1 MSSGSDINYPPQEVE
16 DAPRYIINGKI
27 MVSAIICLLLVASLV
42 FLLHVYARWIWRE
55 SARFSRRSRRRS
67 ASVRRRFSFTG
78 QEPVRLLNV
87 GLDSAILETLPVFL
101 YKSQNFADGLDCAV
115 CLCEFEENEKAR
127 LLPNC
132 GHSFHTEC
140 IDMWFRSHSTCP
152 VCRTGAKPE
161 QPVLESARAEQ
172 VSVTIPGPISSGF
185 QDNLNLE
192 QEQTAGCGEDYNV
205 QNPTNMFSWGW
216 QKQRKTG
223 ADEGTSRGR
232 ASMPQIVIE
241 IPKRTDGFS
250 SGDGHPLQSPNGSQS
265 SSKSPIP
272 RLRSLS
278 RILSR
283 DTEKKVFPADHPPEC
298 RK

>member
-1 MSSGSDINYPPQEVE
+1 MSSGSDINHPPLGND

-27 MVSAIICLLLVASLV
+27 MVSAVICLLLVASLV
-42 FLLHVYARWIWRE
+42 FLLHVYAKWIWRE
-55 SARFSRRSRRRS
+55 SARFSRRSRQRS
-67 ASVRRRFSFTG
+67 ASMRRRFSFTG

-87 GLDSAILETLPVFL
+87 GLDSATLETLPIFH
-101 YKSQNFADGLDCAV
+101 YKSQNFVDGLDCAV

-132 GHSFHTEC
+132 RHSFHIEC

-172 VSVTIPGPISSGF
+172 VSVTIPGPITSGLH
-185 QDNLNLE
+185 DNLNLG
-192 QEQTAGCGEDYNV
+192 QDQAASCGEDYNL
-205 QNPTNMFSWGW
+205 QNPTNIFTWGR
-216 QKQRKTG
+216 QKQRKTE
-223 ADEGTSRGR
+223 ADEGTSGGR
-232 ASMPQIVIE
+232 ASMPQIAIE
-241 IPKRTDGFS
+241 IPKRPDGFS
-250 SGDGHPLQSPNGSQS
+250 SGDAHPLQSPNGSQS
-265 SSKSPIP
+265 SSRSPIP
-272 RLRSLS
+272 RLRSLT

-283 DTEKKVFPADHPPEC
+283 DTEKKIFPADHPPEC